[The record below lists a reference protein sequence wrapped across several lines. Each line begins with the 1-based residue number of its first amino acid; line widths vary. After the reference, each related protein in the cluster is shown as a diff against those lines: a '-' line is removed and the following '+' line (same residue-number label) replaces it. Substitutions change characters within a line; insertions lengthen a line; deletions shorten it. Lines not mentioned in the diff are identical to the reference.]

1 MTRRLRVLRL
11 GLFDRCYVRNRTT
24 AAALAACGA
33 EIADL
38 HAPVIESLRDRLRP
52 ARSPEALARLG
63 LTILRGEARLLAG
76 LAPWLQWADVVL
88 FGYPGQW
95 DAALWG
101 GLVRSAGRTVVFD
114 PLVTLTETFVEDR
127 RLLSP
132 GSWQACLVR
141 ALDRRAFRTADIV
154 LADTPQQAAYWA
166 ALSGLPLERF
176 VVLPVGADEELFC
189 PDRHRQ
195 NAVRQDDP
203 SCLRVLFYGTYS
215 PLHGAETI
223 VQAVHQLER
232 AGERLAVTMI
242 GKGQCRAQVERLAHR
257 LGLQSVRF
265 LDWVPEEELPA
276 WIARSD
282 VVLGIFGATAKAA
295 RVVPNKVY
303 QAMAMGAAVVTRDS
317 PAMRWL
323 LGSDESVLLV
333 PPEDPASL
341 AAALFRLGEAEYR
354 SALGE
359 AARRRFRAVASL
371 AARAA
376 CLRAFIGGW
385 STGDGAGTR

>member
-1 MTRRLRVLRL
+1 MARRLRVLRL
-11 GLFDRCYVRNRTT
+11 GLFDRRYVRNRTT

-38 HAPVIESLRDRLRP
+38 HVPLIEALGDRLRP
-52 ARSPEALARLG
+52 ARSPAALARLG
-63 LTILRGEARLLAG
+63 LTILRGEARLLCR
-76 LAPWLQWADVVL
+76 LAPRLQWADVVL

-101 GLVRSAGRTVVFD
+101 RLVRRARRAVVFD

-127 RLLSP
+127 RLLAP
-132 GSWQACLVR
+132 GSWQARLVR
-141 ALDRRAFRTADIV
+141 LLDRRAFRAADIV

-176 VVLPVGADEELFC
+176 VVLPVGADEELFD
-189 PDRHRQ
+189 PDRYRQ
-195 NAVRQDDP
+195 NSVQRDDP
-203 SCLRVLFYGTYS
+203 ACLRVLFYGTYS
-215 PLHGAETI
+215 PLHGAGTI
-223 VQAVHQLER
+223 VQAVHRLER

-242 GKGQCRAQVERLAHR
+242 GTGQCRAQVEQLAHE
-257 LGLQSVRF
+257 LGLERVRF
-265 LDWVPEEELPA
+265 LDWVPEEELPV

-341 AAALFRLGEAEYR
+341 AAALLGLREAGCR

-376 CLRAFIGGW
+376 CLRAFTEGW
-385 STGDGAGTR
+385 SARDGAGTR